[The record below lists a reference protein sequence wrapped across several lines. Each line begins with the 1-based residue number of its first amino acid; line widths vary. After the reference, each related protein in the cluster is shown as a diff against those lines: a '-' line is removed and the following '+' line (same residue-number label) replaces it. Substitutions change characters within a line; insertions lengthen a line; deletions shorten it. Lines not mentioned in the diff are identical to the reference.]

1 MVFEVMAR
9 LFASVVLSFVLLL
22 PHALHAQ
29 AITATVVGTV
39 TDPSGASVP
48 NAEVTLQN
56 AETNVSRKTNS
67 DGNGSYEFAFVPTGA
82 YTLSV
87 TANGFQTTNVGRF
100 TLSVDQVARLPI
112 TLTIG
117 QAAQTIEVA
126 AGAILLQSENA
137 TVGTVIDAK
146 QVVDLPLNGRSFV
159 QLALLTPGVNPG
171 TPGSITVRR
180 LRGSV
185 GQAVGMSANGARD
198 TQNRFYYDG
207 IEAMD
212 LDSYSFSF
220 SPSVDAIN
228 EFKVQSST
236 YSSEVGGAPGGQ
248 VNLSTK
254 SGTNRIHAGAWWFNR
269 NDAFTALNGF
279 QPRVPGAKASRLN
292 RNQYGAN
299 VGGPV
304 YIPKLHNGK
313 DKTFFFFNWESGRQI
328 SGSFGGTALVPPS
341 ALRTGDFSGIAAT
354 IFDPVTKLPF
364 PGNRI
369 PADRIAPYAK
379 KFLDGFVP
387 QPNANDPGINYRGP
401 RASAPIKQDQYIS
414 RIDHVFSEK
423 DSMNG
428 SYIYNKQADDTVP
441 TFVFDTRGNQA
452 RAQNLSLAE
461 THVFSPSIVNELRAG
476 WHRFFEHEFFGTTD
490 NPAYDIANI
499 IGIAGVATRPRDY
512 GAPTFSAGYTLP
524 TVRGIGP
531 RDRLNQLW
539 QVADNI
545 SIRRG
550 THFFKAGALI
560 ARRNWTFDEAVNPR
574 SSFNFD
580 GVVSANG
587 GTPTRDNQFADFLL
601 GASTSAAVSSQ
612 PFATR
617 MNNLWQAYYFQDDWK
632 VSSSLTINLG
642 LRYEYYQP
650 PTQRGKATNFDLNG
664 FFPVR
669 QIYHG
674 FPDIPDTAD
683 RPSSLVYGDKNDFGP
698 RIGFAWQPKIVK
710 DFVVRG
716 GYGIYFTPEITNSWT
731 TLTLNPPIVQ
741 TFSFTGNAAN
751 PINPA
756 TAFQSQGST
765 TLGLFGSG
773 ALDPNLRT
781 SYTQQWNFTIQKKLP
796 KNFYFDL
803 GYVGS
808 KGTRLTAT
816 YDGNRPI
823 DIIVPTATTPSV
835 SSRRPYRGFDG
846 ISTTKSI
853 GNSIYHSMQA
863 KVERRVSGGLSILGA
878 YTWSHSLSNA
888 DISSVGGGSFLD
900 AIQNYMNLAG
910 ERSNSAYDIRHRLS
924 IAAIYDV
931 PWFRNSKNGVTRALL
946 GGWQLST
953 IITEQTGFAAAIA
966 RNVDTT
972 GTGIAS
978 RVDMVEGQDPM
989 LPRDQRTRDRW
1000 FNTSAFT
1007 LAKPGQFGNA
1017 VRQPIH
1023 LPGLNQVDASAVKNF
1038 RFHETH
1044 TLQFRA
1050 EFFNFFNHVNLGA
1063 PGLNLRDPNT
1073 FGRVISTVQGAGGM
1087 PGDSRVIQFGLKYN
1101 F

>member
-1 MVFEVMAR
+1 MAR
-9 LFASVVLSFVLLL
+9 FIASVAFLWLLSPFATLY
-22 PHALHAQ
+22 AQ

-39 TDPSGASVP
+39 TDPSGAAVP
-48 NAEVTLQN
+48 KAEVTIQN
-56 AETNVSRKTNS
+56 AETNQARKAVT
-67 DGNGSYEFAFVPTGA
+67 DGNGAYEFSFLPTGS
-82 YTLSV
+82 YTLTV
-87 TANGFQTTNVGRF
+87 AATGFQTTNVGRF
-100 TLSVDQVARLPI
+100 TLSVDQVARLPVS
-112 TLTIG
+112 LSLG
-117 QAAQTIEVA
+117 QAAQSVEVA
-126 AGAILLQSENA
+126 AEALLLQSENA

-146 QVVDLPLNGRSFV
+146 QVVELPLNGRSFV

-236 YSSEVGGAPGGQ
+236 YSAEVGGAPGGQ

-254 SGTNRIHAGAWWFNR
+254 SGTNRLHGGAWEFNR
-269 NDAFTALNGF
+269 NDALTALNGF
-279 QPRVPGAKASRLN
+279 QPRVPGAKAPRLN
-292 RNQYGAN
+292 RNQFGAN
-299 VGGPV
+299 IGGPV
-304 YIPKLHNGK
+304 FIPKIYKGK

-341 ALRTGDFSGIAAT
+341 ALRTGDFSGVSAVI
-354 IFDPVTKLPF
+354 IDPVTKQPF

-369 PADRIAPYAK
+369 PADRIAPYAR

-401 RASAPIKQDQYIS
+401 RAAAPITQDQYIS

-423 DSMNG
+423 DSLNG
-428 SYIYNKQADDTVP
+428 SYIYNIQADDTTP
-441 TFVFDTRGNQA
+441 TFVFDTRGNRA

-490 NPAYDIANI
+490 KPQYDIANL
-499 IGIAGVATRPRDY
+499 IGIAGVATRPRDF
-512 GAPTFSAGYTLP
+512 GPPTFSAGYTLP
-524 TVRGIGP
+524 AVRGIGP

-550 THFFKAGALI
+550 AHFFKAGMLV
-560 ARRNWTFDEAVNPR
+560 ARRNWTFDESVNGR
-574 SSFNFD
+574 ASFNFD
-580 GVVSANG
+580 GTVTAQGVAA
-587 GTPTRDNQFADFLL
+587 TRDHQFADFLL
-601 GASTSAAVSSQ
+601 GLSTSAAVSAQ

-617 MNNLWQAYYFQDDWK
+617 MNNIWQAYYFQDDWK
-632 VSSSLTINLG
+632 VTPHLTLNFG
-642 LRYEYYQP
+642 LRYEYYRP
-650 PTQRGKATNFDLNG
+650 PVQRGKATNFDLNG
-664 FFPVR
+664 FVPAR

-674 FPDIPDTAD
+674 FPDIADTSD
-683 RPSSLVYGDKNDFGP
+683 RPAALVYPDRNDFGP
-698 RIGFAWQPKIVK
+698 RIGFAWQAPHVK

-716 GYGIYFTPEITNSWT
+716 GYGIYYTPEITNSWT

-741 TFSFTGNAAN
+741 TFSFTGNATN
-751 PINPA
+751 PINVA
-756 TAFQSQGST
+756 TAFQAQGST
-765 TLGLFGSG
+765 NVGLFGSG
-773 ALDPNLRT
+773 ALDPHLRT
-781 SYTQQWNFTIQKKLP
+781 TYTQQWNLTTQKKLP
-796 KNFYFDL
+796 GNFYMDV

-823 DIIVPTATTPSV
+823 DVVIPANAAPIAQ
-835 SSRRPYRGFDG
+835 RRPFRGFDN

-853 GNSIYHSMQA
+853 GNSTYHSLQS
-863 KVERRVSGGLSILGA
+863 KVERRVANGLSILGA

-900 AIQNYMNLAG
+900 PIQNYFNLGA
-910 ERSNSAYDIRHRLS
+910 ERSSSAFDIRHRLS
-924 IAAIYDV
+924 IAAIYEV
-931 PWFRNSKNGVTRALL
+931 PWFRSSKNPFTRALL

-953 IITEQTGFAAAIA
+953 IITEQTGFAAALS
-966 RNVDTT
+966 RTVDTT

-978 RVDMVEGQDPM
+978 RVNMVAGQDPM

-1000 FNTSAFT
+1000 FNTSAFS
-1007 LAKPGQFGNA
+1007 LPVAGEFGNA

-1038 RFHETH
+1038 RFFETH
-1044 TLQFRA
+1044 AVQFRA

-1063 PGLNLRDPNT
+1063 PGLNIRDPNT
-1073 FGRVISTVQGAGGM
+1073 FGRVISTAQGAAGM
-1087 PGDSRVIQFGLKYN
+1087 PGDSRVVQFGLKYS

>member
-1 MVFEVMAR
+1 MVR
-9 LFASVVLSFVLLL
+9 LASYLLL
-22 PHALHAQ
+22 SACLIPVSLNAQ
-29 AITATVVGTV
+29 AITAKVLGTV
-39 TDPSGASVP
+39 TDPSGAAIP
-48 NAEVTLQN
+48 KAEVTIQN
-56 AETNVSRKTNS
+56 ADTNVARKTITDSN
-67 DGNGSYEFAFVPTGA
+67 GNYEFPFLPIGA
-82 YTLSV
+82 YTLTV
-87 TANGFQTTNVGRF
+87 TATGFQTTNVGRF
-100 TLSVDQVARLPI
+100 GLSVDQVARLPVS
-112 TLTIG
+112 LTIG
-117 QAAQTIEVA
+117 QAAQAIEVSA
-126 AGAILLQSENA
+126 TTLLLQSENA

-146 QVVDLPLNGRSFV
+146 QVVELPLNGRSFV

-220 SPSVDAIN
+220 SPSIDAIN

-236 YSSEVGGAPGGQ
+236 YSADVGGSPGGQ

-254 SGTNRIHAGAWWFNR
+254 SGSNALHAGAWWFNR
-269 NDAFTALNGF
+269 NDAFTALNAF
-279 QPRVPGAKASRLN
+279 QPRVPGAKAPRLN

-299 VGGPV
+299 IGGPV
-304 YIPKLHNGK
+304 FLPKIYNGK
-313 DKTFFFFNWESGRQI
+313 NKTFFFFNWESGRQVA
-328 SGSFGGTALVPPS
+328 GSFGGTALVPPA
-341 ALRTGDFSGIAAT
+341 ALRTGDFSSIAAA
-354 IFDPVTKLPF
+354 IVDPTTGQPF

-369 PADRIAPYAK
+369 PTNRIAGYAS
-379 KFLDGFVP
+379 KFLSGFVP
-387 QPNANDPGINYRGP
+387 VPNANDPGINYRGP
-401 RASAPIKQDQYIS
+401 RLAAPITQDQYIS
-414 RIDHVFSEK
+414 RVDHVFSEK
-423 DSMNG
+423 DSFNG

-441 TFVFDTRGNQA
+441 TFTFDSRGNAA

-461 THVFSPSIVNELRAG
+461 THIFGPTIVNELRAG
-476 WHRFFEHEFFGTTD
+476 WHRFYEHEFFGTTD
-490 NPAYDIANI
+490 NAQYDIANI

-524 TVRGIGP
+524 SNRGIGP

-539 QVADNI
+539 QISDNI

-550 THFFKAGALI
+550 AHFLKAGALV

-574 SSFNFD
+574 SSFGFD
-580 GVVSANG
+580 GTVTSG
-587 GTPTRDNQFADFLL
+587 GAAVTRDNQFAQFLL
-601 GASTSAAVSSQ
+601 GLATTAGVSSE

-617 MNNLWQAYYFQDDWK
+617 MNNWWQAYYFQDDWK
-632 VSSSLTINLG
+632 VNSRLTVNFG
-642 LRYEYYQP
+642 LRYEYYKP
-650 PTQRGKATNFDLNG
+650 PVQRGKATNFDLNG
-664 FFPVR
+664 FFPAR
-669 QIYHG
+669 QTFHG
-674 FPDIPDTAD
+674 FPDIADTSD
-683 RPSSLVYGDKNDFGP
+683 RPAALVNGDKNDFGP
-698 RIGFAWQPKIVK
+698 RIGFAWQAPGLK

-716 GYGIYFTPEITNSWT
+716 GYGIYYTPEITNSWT

-751 PINPA
+751 PINVE
-756 TAFQSQGST
+756 TAFRQQGNSAV
-765 TLGLFGSG
+765 GLFGSG

-781 SYTQQWNFTIQKKLP
+781 TYTQQWNFTAQKKLP
-796 KNFYFDL
+796 LDVYFDL

-808 KGTRLTAT
+808 KGTNLTAT

-823 DIIVPTATTPSV
+823 DVVIPGTPGLGSIA
-835 SSRRPYRGFDG
+835 SRRPYRGFDG
-846 ISTTKSI
+846 INTTKSI

-863 KVERRVSGGLSILGA
+863 KVERRMARGFSFLGA

-900 AIQNYMNLAG
+900 AIQNYFNLAN
-910 ERSNSAYDIRHRLS
+910 ERSNSAFDIRHRLS

-931 PWFRNSKNGVTRALL
+931 PLFRSSSNPWTRGIL

-953 IITEQTGFAAAIA
+953 IITEQTGFAANLA
-966 RNVDTT
+966 RVVDTT

-978 RVDMVEGQDPM
+978 RVNMVAGQDPM
-989 LPRDQRTRDRW
+989 LPRGDRTQARW
-1000 FNTSAFT
+1000 FNTAAFT
-1007 LAKPGQFGNA
+1007 APTPGAFGNA
-1017 VRQPIH
+1017 VREPIH
-1023 LPGLNQVDASAVKNF
+1023 LPGINQVDASAVKNF
-1038 RFHETH
+1038 RFLESHVV
-1044 TLQFRA
+1044 QFRA

-1063 PGLNLRDPNT
+1063 PGLNILDTAN
-1073 FGRVISTVQGAGGM
+1073 FGRVTSTVQGAGGM

>member
-1 MVFEVMAR
+1 MVR
-9 LFASVVLSFVLLL
+9 LASLLL
-22 PHALHAQ
+22 LSVCLIPSSLFSQ
-29 AITATVVGTV
+29 AITAKVVGTV
-39 TDPSGASVP
+39 TDPSGASITG
-48 NAEVTLQN
+48 AEVTIQN
-56 AETNVSRKTNS
+56 ADTGTSRKATTDS
-67 DGNGSYEFAFVPTGA
+67 SGNYEFPFLPVGA

-87 TANGFQTTNVGRF
+87 TATGFQTTNVGRF
-100 TLSVDQVARLPI
+100 TLSVDQVARLPVS
-112 TLTIG
+112 LAIG
-117 QAAQTIEVA
+117 QAAQAIEVA
-126 AGAILLQSENA
+126 ATALLLQSENA

-146 QVVDLPLNGRSFV
+146 QVVELPLNGRSFV

-220 SPSVDAIN
+220 SPSIDAIN

-236 YSSEVGGAPGGQ
+236 YSAEVGGAPGGQ
-248 VNLSTK
+248 VNLTTK
-254 SGTNRIHAGAWWFNR
+254 GGTNAVHGGAWWFNR
-269 NDAFTALNGF
+269 NDAFTALNAF
-279 QPRVPGAKASRLN
+279 QPRVPGAKAPRLN
-292 RNQYGAN
+292 RNQFGAN

-304 YIPKLHNGK
+304 FLPKVYNGK
-313 DKTFFFFNWESGRQI
+313 NKTFFFFNWESGRQVA
-328 SGSFGGTALVPPS
+328 GSFGGTALVPPA
-341 ALRTGDFSGIAAT
+341 ALRTGDFSSIATPIVDPAT
-354 IFDPVTKLPF
+354 GQPF

-369 PADRIAPYAK
+369 PTNRIAGYAS
-379 KFLDGFVP
+379 KFLSGYVP
-387 QPNANDPGINYRGP
+387 APNANDPGINYRGP
-401 RASAPIKQDQYIS
+401 RLAAPITQDQYIA
-414 RIDHVFSEK
+414 RIDHVFSVN
-423 DSMNG
+423 DSLNG
-428 SYIYNKQADDTVP
+428 SYIYNTQADDTVP
-441 TFVFDTRGNQA
+441 TFTFDTRGNTA

-461 THVFSPSIVNELRAG
+461 THIFSPTIVNELRVG

-490 NPAYDIANI
+490 NPQYDIANA
-499 IGIAGVATRPRDY
+499 IGIAGVATRPRDF
-512 GAPTFSAGYTLP
+512 GPPTFTAGYTLP
-524 TVRGIGP
+524 AVRGIGP

-550 THFFKAGALI
+550 SHFLKAGALI

-574 SSFNFD
+574 ASFGFD
-580 GVVSANG
+580 GTVTAG
-587 GTPTRDNQFADFLL
+587 GAAPTRDHQFASFLL
-601 GASTSAAVSSQ
+601 GLATSAQVSAQ

-617 MNNLWQAYYFQDDWK
+617 MNNWWQAYYFQDDWK
-632 VSSSLTINLG
+632 VSSTLTVNFG

-650 PTQRGKATNFDLNG
+650 PIQRGKATNFDLNG

-669 QIYHG
+669 QTFHG
-674 FPDIPDTAD
+674 FPDIADTTD
-683 RPSSLVYGDKNDFGP
+683 RPSALVYGDKNDFGP
-698 RIGFAWQPKIVK
+698 RIGFAWQAPGLK
-710 DFVVRG
+710 DFVIRG
-716 GYGIYFTPEITNSWT
+716 GYGIYYTPEITNSWT

-751 PINPA
+751 PVNVE
-756 TAFQSQGST
+756 TAFRQQGNT
-765 TLGLFGSG
+765 AVGLFGSG

-781 SYTQQWNFTIQKKLP
+781 SYTQQWNFTAQKKLP
-796 KNFYFDL
+796 ADFYFDL

-823 DIIVPTATTPSV
+823 DVIIPGPAVAA
-835 SSRRPYRGFDG
+835 RRPFRGFDA
-846 ISTTKSI
+846 INTTKSI

-863 KVERRVSGGLSILGA
+863 KVERRVARGLSFLGA

-900 AIQNYMNLAG
+900 PIQNYFNLAG
-910 ERSNSAYDIRHRLS
+910 ERSNSAFDIRHRLS

-931 PWFRNSKNGVTRALL
+931 PWFRSSPNALVRTL
-946 GGWQLST
+946 VGGWQLST
-953 IITEQTGFAAAIA
+953 IITEQTGFASALT
-966 RNVDTT
+966 RVVDTT

-978 RVDMVEGQDPM
+978 RVNMVAGQDPM
-989 LPRDQRTRDRW
+989 LPRGQRTQAQW
-1000 FNTSAFT
+1000 FNTSAFS
-1007 LAKPGQFGNA
+1007 LPVNGSFGNA
-1017 VRQPIH
+1017 VRHPIH

-1038 RFHETH
+1038 RFFESH
-1044 TLQFRA
+1044 TVQFRA

-1063 PGLNLRDPNT
+1063 PGLNIRDPNT
-1073 FGRVISTVQGAGGM
+1073 FGRVISTAQGAAGM
-1087 PGDSRVIQFGLKYN
+1087 PGDARVIQFGLKYN